1 MGCACV
7 RAAAAAAAPD
17 RGTLAGRSY
26 LCNRTVILAGGGR
39 ERERENRASVRNFR
53 ERMQGER
60 ERECGQT
67 TKGMGISTFRKKKG
81 EKGALLV

>member
-7 RAAAAAAAPD
+7 RAAAAAAPD

-26 LCNRTVILAGGGR
+26 LCNRTVILAGGG
-39 ERERENRASVRNFR
+39 RERENRASVRNFR

-67 TKGMGISTFRKKKG
+67 TKGMGISTFRKKG